1 MSHTEQESAHEALRR
16 HFASRV
22 ANQVRNLLDRW
33 RLLNELKWDTAS
45 FDEFER
51 ANEKLLRQAARFE
64 ADMQLRKAM
73 KIEEIIKQIRNASE
87 PASSKQITEL
97 AMLINALGETAQRR
111 DDASRPAEK
120 TIPLR
125 KPVYLAID
133 PDIAGKTSEQ
143 MRYFSIDA
151 VVVETPEALLHACS
165 TRLPSCLV
173 VDVDFGNENAGL
185 DLIEQLQKNRHEPL
199 PVIFVSANQKS
210 DITTRLRASRAGG
223 VRFFPNPNISQL
235 IRSVD
240 KITHSLPEDPFKVLV
255 VDDSR
260 SQSLYAERALNAAGM
275 VTHVINN
282 PLDVLD
288 AIVSFNPEMIVMDM
302 YMPGC
307 TGMELAAVIRQQPE
321 YINLPIIYLSG
332 EEDRQKQLAAMS
344 QGGDDFLTKP
354 VDPNHLVATVQN
366 RGQRARALK
375 NLIVRDSL
383 TGLYNH
389 THTLERLSHAVAIAR
404 ELKQPL
410 VFCMVDID
418 FFKKIND
425 NYGHPVGDKVISALS
440 LFLKQRLRKTDV
452 IGRYGGEEFA
462 LVLPNTREQD
472 ALHLM
477 NTIREGFGKLEHSS
491 DKGTFN
497 VAFSCGIS
505 AFTGDNEDDMIEQ
518 ADQALYQAKKN
529 GRNNVQL
536 FIPQP

>member
-33 RLLNELKWDTAS
+33 RLLNELKWDAS
-45 FDEFER
+45 SFAEFER
-51 ANEKLLRQAARFE
+51 ANEKLVRQAERFE
-64 ADMQLRKAM
+64 AAMQLRNAL
-73 KIEEIIKQIRNASE
+73 KIQGILTQIRSADE

-97 AMLINALGETAQRR
+97 AMLINTLGESALRRSDAAQ
-111 DDASRPAEK
+111 PAEK

-133 PDIAGKTSEQ
+133 QDIAQKTSEQ
-143 MRYFSIDA
+143 MRHFGIDA
-151 VVVETPEALLHACS
+151 IVIERAPMLLQAAG

-173 VDVDFGNENAGL
+173 VDVDFCGTNKGL
-185 DLIEQLQKNRHEPL
+185 ELIEQLQQNRQEPL
-199 PVIFVSANQKS
+199 PVIFVSAYQKADLS
-210 DITTRLRASRAGG
+210 IRLRASRAGG
-223 VRFFPNPNISQL
+223 VRYFPNPNISQL

-240 KITHSLPEDPFKVLV
+240 KITHHLPDDPFKVLV

-275 VTHVINN
+275 ITHVIND

-288 AIVSFNPEMIVMDM
+288 AIQRFNPEMIVMDM

-332 EEDRQKQLAAMS
+332 EEDRKKQLAAMS

-354 VDPNHLVATVQN
+354 VDPHHLVATVQN

-383 TGLYNH
+383 TGLFNH
-389 THTLERLSHAVAIAR
+389 THTLERLYQAQAIAR

-425 NYGHPVGDKVISALS
+425 NYGHPVGDKVIGALS

-462 LVLPNTREQD
+462 LVLPNTREED
-472 ALHLM
+472 ALHLL
-477 NTIREGFGKLEHSS
+477 NTIREGFGKLEHSADTGS
-491 DKGTFN
+491 FN
-497 VAFSCGIS
+497 VTFSCGIAGFNGS
-505 AFTGDNEDDMIEQ
+505 NDEKMVEQ
-518 ADQALYQAKKN
+518 ADQALYHAKKN

-536 FIPQP
+536 FVDQE

>member
-1 MSHTEQESAHEALRR
+1 MSHIEQESAHEALRR

-33 RLLNELKWDTAS
+33 RLLNELKWDANS
-45 FDEFER
+45 FAEFER
-51 ANEKLLRQAARFE
+51 ANEKLVRQAERFE
-64 ADMQLRKAM
+64 AAMQLRNAV
-73 KIEEIIKQIRNASE
+73 KIQGILTQIRDSGE

-97 AMLINALGETAQRR
+97 AMLINTLGESALRR
-111 DDASRPAEK
+111 SDAAMPAEK
-120 TIPLR
+120 TIPMR

-133 PDIAGKTSEQ
+133 QDIAQKTSEQ
-143 MRYFSIDA
+143 MRHFGIDA
-151 VVVETPEALLHACS
+151 IVIERAPMLLQAAG

-173 VDVDFGNENAGL
+173 VDVDFCGTNKGL
-185 DLIEQLQKNRHEPL
+185 ELIEQLQQNRQEPL
-199 PVIFVSANQKS
+199 PVIFVSAYQKADLS
-210 DITTRLRASRAGG
+210 IRLRASRAGG
-223 VRFFPNPNISQL
+223 VRYFPNPNISQL

-240 KITHSLPEDPFKVLV
+240 KITHHLPDDPFKVLV

-275 VTHVINN
+275 ITHVIND

-288 AIVSFNPEMIVMDM
+288 AIQRFNPEMIVMDM

-332 EEDRQKQLAAMS
+332 EEDRKKQLAAMS

-354 VDPNHLVATVQN
+354 VDPHHLVATVQN

-383 TGLYNH
+383 TGLFNH
-389 THTLERLSHAVAIAR
+389 THTLERLHQAQAIAR

-425 NYGHPVGDKVISALS
+425 NYGHPVGDKVIGALS

-462 LVLPNTREQD
+462 LVLPNTREED
-472 ALHLM
+472 ALHLL
-477 NTIREGFGKLEHSS
+477 NTIREGFGKLEHSADS
-491 DKGTFN
+491 GGFN
-497 VAFSCGIS
+497 VTFSCGIAGFNGS
-505 AFTGDNEDDMIEQ
+505 NDEKMVEQ
-518 ADQALYQAKKN
+518 ADQALYHAKKN

-536 FIPQP
+536 FVDQE